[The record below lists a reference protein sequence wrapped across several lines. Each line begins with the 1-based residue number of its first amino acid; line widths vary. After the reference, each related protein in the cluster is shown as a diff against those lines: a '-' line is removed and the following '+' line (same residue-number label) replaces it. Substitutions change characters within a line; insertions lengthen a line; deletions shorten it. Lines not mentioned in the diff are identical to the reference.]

1 MKRVIKIAGG
11 SLLAVLMG
19 SSHATQL
26 TYTPVNPNF
35 GGSYL
40 NGSYLLSNASAQNK
54 HTGGSSYV
62 PPSALDRL
70 ASSLESRLMSQLF
83 NDAANGGEGY
93 LKTDDFEIQV
103 VNQDGALLVHIT
115 DVVTGETT
123 IIEVGGIIDTNTG
136 EG

>member
-1 MKRVIKIAGG
+1 MKIIKTVAIGLVIATGT
-11 SLLAVLMG
+11 AQ
-19 SSHATQL
+19 ATQL

-40 NGSYLLSNASAQNK
+40 NGSYLLSNASAQNQ
-54 HTGGSSYV
+54 HSGGSSYV

-93 LKTDDFEIQV
+93 LRTDDFEIQV
-103 VNQDGALLVHIT
+103 VNEDGALLVHIT
-115 DVVTGETT
+115 DVLTGETT
-123 IIEVGGIIDTNTG
+123 IIEVGGIVDNSTG

>member
-1 MKRVIKIAGG
+1 MKIIKTVAIGLVVTTGG
-11 SLLAVLMG
+11 AQ
-19 SSHATQL
+19 ATQL

-54 HTGGSSYV
+54 HSGGSSYV

-93 LKTDDFEIQV
+93 LRTDDFEIQV
-103 VNQDGALLVHIT
+103 VNEDGALLVHIT
-115 DVVTGETT
+115 DVLTGETT
-123 IIEVGGIIDTNTG
+123 IIEVGGIVDNSTG

>member
-1 MKRVIKIAGG
+1 MTIILKIASGASLALLVG
-11 SLLAVLMG
+11 SVQ
-19 SSHATQL
+19 ATQL

-103 VNQDGALLVHIT
+103 VNQDGALVVHIT
-115 DVVTGETT
+115 DIVTGETT
-123 IIEVGGIIDTNTG
+123 IIEVGGIVDNSTG
-136 EG
+136 AG